1 VRLAIE
7 IDQRE
12 VRRRLTGAGRSETD
26 RGSEADREE
35 NTKERFHERDGEKGQ
50 KTLSTGPPKPKGYS
64 VWMVQPLDRKRLF
77 PTASPLR
84 PLPGCSLTLPT
95 LPTMLFKLTR
105 QERRILSWLA
115 MLIALGV
122 LGVWVL

>member
-1 VRLAIE
+1 
-7 IDQRE
+7 
-12 VRRRLTGAGRSETD
+12 
-26 RGSEADREE
+26 
-35 NTKERFHERDGEKGQ
+35 
-50 KTLSTGPPKPKGYS
+50 
-64 VWMVQPLDRKRLF
+64 M
-77 PTASPLR
+77 
-84 PLPGCSLTLPT
+84 PGCRLTLPA